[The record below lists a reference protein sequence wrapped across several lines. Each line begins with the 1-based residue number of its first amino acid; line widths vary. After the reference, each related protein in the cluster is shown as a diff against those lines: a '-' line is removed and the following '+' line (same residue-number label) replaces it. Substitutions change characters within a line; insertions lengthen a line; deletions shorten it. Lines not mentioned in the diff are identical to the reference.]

1 MLFVQLETLS
11 GCSAR
16 PPVEAE
22 ASDVDVA
29 APSPAEQQVDGIPPQ
44 RTPATL
50 RRERPTSSRSR
61 LMRASNYPCYVYVH
75 LSY

>member
-1 MLFVQLETLS
+1 VLFVQLETLS

-50 RRERPTSSRSR
+50 RRAAGRWDSTP
-61 LMRASNYPCYVYVH
+61 AHPCDTQT
-75 LSY
+75 